1 LARLLKID
9 ELTRPDHG
17 YLRDDD
23 ECYYLR
29 EYTARGGYEI
39 SATNDL
45 IHNLKK
51 EITRRVYPAEYRYK
65 ALAINQAARELA
77 TSIKPEFLKTATLVP
92 IPPSKIKSD
101 PDYDDR
107 ILQVIDVM
115 ITGIT
120 ADVREL
126 IIQTQTLVAYHAGG
140 VRDAVTLAQ
149 HYQIDES
156 LANPAPAR
164 IAVFD
169 DLLTKGT
176 HFRAAKWVLQQRF
189 PECRGLRLFYCTQ
202 STLVGRCLTSP
213 LAVE

>member
-9 ELTRPDHG
+9 ELTRPDHD

-51 EITRRVYPAEYRYK
+51 EIARRVYPAEYRYK
-65 ALAINQAARELA
+65 ALAINQAGRELA
-77 TSIKPEFLKTATLVP
+77 TSINPEFLQTVTLVP

-107 ILQVIDVM
+107 ILQIINVM
-115 ITGIT
+115 TAGIA
-120 ADVREL
+120 ADIREL
-126 IIQTQTLVAYHAGG
+126 IIQTQTLAAYHAGG
-140 VRDAVTLAQ
+140 IRNAVTLAQ
-149 HYQIDES
+149 YYRIDEN
-156 LANPAPAR
+156 LANPAPTR

-176 HFRAAKWVLQQRF
+176 HFRAAKRALQQRF
-189 PECRGLRLFYCTQ
+189 PN
-202 STLVGRCLTSP
+202 
-213 LAVE
+213 VEVFGFFIARRAPWSGDV